1 MTLQEAAEKA
11 KGREKSWNRERPG
24 NGKRTSKDC
33 EKGSVMILEAQEV
46 QLLARGEPGIELSMT
61 STMLSETMMRSEWSR
76 EYLCTEYWFTMDCIC
91 YDTPLIV
98 GICDNDRNFFVGA
111 CQTFELNMISS
122 WHKPC
127 IPSEKWHLGV
137 KVDHGNE
144 GRFEEM
150 MASYLWNCFH

>member
-33 EKGSVMILEAQEV
+33 EKGSVMILEAQEM

-76 EYLCTEYWFTMDCIC
+76 EYLCTEYWFTTDYIC

-122 WHKPC
+122 
-127 IPSEKWHLGV
+127 
-137 KVDHGNE
+137 
-144 GRFEEM
+144 
-150 MASYLWNCFH
+150 